1 MQRIEELSDADVA
14 EVRASASLFRE
25 VENTTAD
32 LRGLL
37 DFLCGLRW
45 LTAGMTKRNRAT
57 REAPVVEALET
68 RASEAYT
75 LLARGPDHNDGV
87 PSAFG
92 ELWKEAESVAA
103 REGFLHWEAAFPGVW
118 RDWQSARPHGGF
130 DAVIG
135 NPPWDRIKL
144 QEVEWFA
151 SRAPELA
158 RAPTAAA
165 RKAAIRSLTER
176 DDPLATAFAAAKDRA
191 DTLGRFVRA
200 SGHYPLLGG
209 GDVNLYALFVE
220 RAMHVVKPDG
230 MVGLLTPSGIYADK
244 TAAPFFQ
251 SVSTCGRIAGLFD
264 FENRKIFLKDV
275 DSRFKFCALIC
286 GGADRTFA
294 ETRCAFFLHDTAAI
308 ADAERC
314 FPLTADDFARVNPNT
329 GTAPV
334 FRTRR
339 DADVTR
345 RMYERHP
352 VLVDRSRGAERKIWP
367 VRYRTMFH
375 MANASDLFRTAAEL
389 EKAGYYPV
397 QGNRW
402 QRGNESYLPLY
413 QGRMIGAFDHR
424 AKGVRVNPSNTHN
437 PYLSEPV
444 GEAQHRDP
452 HFSPRFQYWVPAE
465 AVRRAVPEKRGWTI
479 AYRRS
484 NRATD
489 VRTMI
494 AAIVPA
500 VGFGDSVFLL
510 MPEDRL
516 TAADALLLL
525 GNLNSFGFDYVTRQ
539 KAAGTNLSWYIV
551 EQLPVIAPE
560 GYDRTFG
567 DTTARQLVRD
577 HVLRL
582 RYTAH
587 DMAPLARGLGYDGP
601 PFVWDAEE
609 RRHLRA
615 RLDALYFHL
624 YGLSRE
630 DAGDILDTFPIVRRD
645 DEATFDR
652 HRTRD
657 LALAYMNALTAGD
670 TETLVT
676 T

>member
-57 REAPVVEALET
+57 REAPVVEALEA

-92 ELWKEAESVAA
+92 ELWKEAAAVAA
-103 REGFLHWEAAFPGVW
+103 REEFLHWEAAFPGVW

-176 DDPLATAFAAAKDRA
+176 GDPLATAFAAAKDRA

-251 SVSTCGRIAGLFD
+251 SVSTRGHIAGLFD
-264 FENRKIFLKDV
+264 FENRKIFFKDV
-275 DSRFKFCALIC
+275 HASFKFCALIC

-345 RMYERHP
+345 RMYECHP
-352 VLVDRSRGAERKIWP
+352 VLWTARAAQSARRGRCAIAPCSTWRTPPTCSAPRQSWKKPGTIRSKATVGSGGTSRTCPCTRGA
-367 VRYRTMFH
+367 
-375 MANASDLFRTAAEL
+375 
-389 EKAGYYPV
+389 
-397 QGNRW
+397 
-402 QRGNESYLPLY
+402 
-413 QGRMIGAFDHR
+413 
-424 AKGVRVNPSNTHN
+424 
-437 PYLSEPV
+437 
-444 GEAQHRDP
+444 
-452 HFSPRFQYWVPAE
+452 
-465 AVRRAVPEKRGWTI
+465 
-479 AYRRS
+479 
-484 NRATD
+484 
-489 VRTMI
+489 
-494 AAIVPA
+494 
-500 VGFGDSVFLL
+500 
-510 MPEDRL
+510 
-516 TAADALLLL
+516 
-525 GNLNSFGFDYVTRQ
+525 
-539 KAAGTNLSWYIV
+539 
-551 EQLPVIAPE
+551 
-560 GYDRTFG
+560 
-567 DTTARQLVRD
+567 
-577 HVLRL
+577 
-582 RYTAH
+582 
-587 DMAPLARGLGYDGP
+587 
-601 PFVWDAEE
+601 
-609 RRHLRA
+609 
-615 RLDALYFHL
+615 
-624 YGLSRE
+624 
-630 DAGDILDTFPIVRRD
+630 
-645 DEATFDR
+645 
-652 HRTRD
+652 
-657 LALAYMNALTAGD
+657 
-670 TETLVT
+670 
-676 T
+676 